1 MSNKETI
8 TWENIPDEVRCI
20 IFKYLPETT
29 LVWLNKTY
37 YNQHHAVIASMI
49 KPSRYQQ
56 YVTNMIIRDAS
67 FSFNYVMRE
76 NIVLWFKKMV
86 NNKKHRFGNK
96 TYSSFLAFLME
107 FSIAS
112 GAEKC
117 RRIIEEVATEVIGPK
132 WHKRNRSTSYRKT
145 WSN

>member
-37 YNQHHAVIASMI
+37 YDKHHAVIASMI

-76 NIVLWFKKMV
+76 NIVLWFKKWLIIKNIDLV
-86 NNKKHRFGNK
+86 TKHIVVSCFFNGVF
-96 TYSSFLAFLME
+96 YSIWCGKM
-107 FSIAS
+107 
-112 GAEKC
+112 
-117 RRIIEEVATEVIGPK
+117 
-132 WHKRNRSTSYRKT
+132 
-145 WSN
+145 